1 MNPHRNK
8 NGQKPLKPE
17 SKGKEK
23 SKKKTINNIIKKQNQ
38 KNQAET

>member
-23 SKKKTINNIIKKQNQ
+23 SKKKNNK
-38 KNQAET
+38 